1 MLEALGEA
9 NFAALV
15 GLFGGVLLGL
25 AARLGR
31 FCTLGAIEDYLYG
44 GNDLRLRMWGLAI
57 GFAVVGSFSLMAFG
71 LFEPANSFYLS
82 QRWMPLAS
90 IVGGG
95 LFGYGMAMSGNCGYG
110 ALARLGGGDLRSF
123 VIVLVMGISAYAT
136 ISGPLAWARVAL
148 FPSEP
153 AGTVPQGMAHAIGS
167 STGMSVSTIGIVI
180 GLLIVGL
187 ALAGRSLRK
196 SKSSMLWAI
205 AAGVSVI
212 SAWAG
217 MQYIHDVGFDE
228 LPVVSHTFSAPLG
241 EVIIYGMTASGQTLS
256 FGIGS
261 VVGVLLGAFLGS
273 LIKGHFRWEACEDP
287 RELRRQILGAAMMGV
302 GAVIAFGCSVGQG
315 LSAFSLLAF
324 SAPVTFA
331 AIFAGAA
338 LGLRQLIVG
347 FAPANS

>member
-1 MLEALGEA
+1 M
-9 NFAALV
+9 
-15 GLFGGVLLGL
+15 
-25 AARLGR
+25 
-31 FCTLGAIEDYLYG
+31 
-44 GNDLRLRMWGLAI
+44 
-57 GFAVVGSFSLMAFG
+57 
-71 LFEPANSFYLS
+71 
-82 QRWMPLAS
+82 
-90 IVGGG
+90 
-95 LFGYGMAMSGNCGYG
+95 
-110 ALARLGGGDLRSF
+110 
-123 VIVLVMGISAYAT
+123 
-136 ISGPLAWARVAL
+136 
-148 FPSEP
+148 
-153 AGTVPQGMAHAIGS
+153 
-167 STGMSVSTIGIVI
+167 IGIVI

-187 ALAGRSLRK
+187 ALAGRSLWK

-331 AIFAGAA
+331 AIFACAA